1 MKKDLSVSTTD
12 LYIGMKKYSSIFV
25 LAHVRD
31 KKYKIYK
38 SNFNTSRTYIFDNMI
53 NLVLDKK
60 DFNFAK

>member
-31 KKYKIYK
+31 KKI
-38 SNFNTSRTYIFDNMI
+38 NFDTSRTYIFDNMI
-53 NLVLDKK
+53 NFVLDKG